1 MVHPF
6 EDLRIVLGPLDKV
19 HLNGDAIG
27 GGHQLDLDTVEM
39 FPFGG
44 VVAPVLLFPEQFATA
59 YADIMACL
67 HGKGVDDVSHLAA
80 HVLEYPA
87 YAQQDEHQDL
97 LQLVQAFGE
106 TALFQH
112 VTENMAV
119 HIVQGHRLVTT
130 EIERRYQCGGD
141 YLPVGEFPV
150 VVFAM
155 VHFFQ

>member
-1 MVHPF
+1 
-6 EDLRIVLGPLDKV
+6 
-19 HLNGDAIG
+19 
-27 GGHQLDLDTVEM
+27 M

-44 VVAPVLLFPEQFATA
+44 VVAPVLLLPEESATA
-59 YADIMACL
+59 YPNIVACL
-67 HGKGVDDVSHLAA
+67 HGKGVDDIFHLAA

-87 YAQQDEHQDL
+87 YPQQDEHQDF

-112 VTENMAV
+112 VAENMAV
-119 HIVQGHRLVTT
+119 HIVQRHRLVAT
-130 EIERRYQCGGD
+130 EIERRYHCRGD
-141 YLPVGEFPV
+141 HLPVREFPV